1 MNHWQDNAINDVRL
15 ERDRQDEKWGSNRNL
30 SQLFW
35 CAILGEEVGEVN
47 KAVLERDREG
57 YRAELV
63 QVAAV
68 CVAAVE
74 NYDREEYVKART
86 AREAT

>member
-1 MNHWQDNAINDVRL
+1 MNHWQNNAINDVII
-15 ERDRQDEKWGSNRNL
+15 ERDKQDEKWGEQNHIPL
-30 SQLFW
+30 YWL
-35 CAILGEEVGEVN
+35 AILGEEVGEVN